1 MNISFNFKNF
11 DPSPHLKEYAQTR
24 FEKIGKYTGDS
35 EAELQVN
42 LSVEKIRHMADV
54 ILNADNIHVSAYEA
68 SEDMYSTIDMVL
80 DKVTAQ
86 LRRMNDKARARRR
99 DGTPVSMDVITLS
112 EEPSNAPTIVESDNF
127 VAKPMAVEEAAMQ
140 LETFDNYH
148 FLVFRNADT
157 DRVNVIYRQKKDV
170 YGLIDPGF

>member
-24 FEKIGKYTGDS
+24 FEKIAKYTGDA

-42 LSVEKIRHMADV
+42 LSVEKIRHMADI
-54 ILNADNIHVSAYEA
+54 ILNSDNVHISAYEE
-68 SEDMYSTIDMVL
+68 SEDMYSTVDMVL

-86 LRRMNDKARARRR
+86 LRRMNDKVRSRRR
-99 DGTPVSMDVITLS
+99 DGTPVSMEVISFS
-112 EEPSNAPTIVESDNF
+112 EEESDAPTIVESDNF

-140 LETFDNYH
+140 LETFDYN

-157 DRVNVIYRQKKDV
+157 DRVNVIYRQKKNT